1 MTRDRC
7 GGFSVLKPSVFYE
20 IPYQNWIQFFDE
32 SLSKETVQKVEG
44 SYGVH
49 VWNQMSGWKKIT
61 VGSETAYG
69 LLAERHCPGV
79 YWNCGPEF

>member
-1 MTRDRC
+1 MTSDKC
-7 GGFSVLKPSVFYE
+7 GGFAVLKPSVFYE
-20 IPYQNWIQFFDE
+20 IPYPYWKQFFDE
-32 SLSKETVQKVEG
+32 SVSKGTLQKVEG

-49 VWNQMSGWKKIT
+49 VWNKMSGGEKIT

-79 YWNCGPEF
+79 YRNCGPEF